1 MNRTFH
7 CLKNATPSGFGIVSV
22 YHNKTSAILSFK
34 SDETALHARAI
45 MSEGVWAYKY
55 SECLFLKSIP
65 KITQKKS
72 NTWKAT
78 GVDLV
83 NYGIGMYIIHEC
95 DIDEEDVFTDAFFL
109 DQDVPY
115 RYGQTASAEL
125 IDLVVTY
132 RAASPP

>member
-1 MNRTFH
+1 
-7 CLKNATPSGFGIVSV
+7 
-22 YHNKTSAILSFK
+22 
-34 SDETALHARAI
+34 
-45 MSEGVWAYKY
+45 VWAYKY
-55 SECLFLKSIP
+55 ECLFLKSIP
-65 KITQKKS
+65 KLKNNT

-83 NYGIGMYIIHEC
+83 NYGIGMYMIHEC
-95 DIDEEDVFTDAFFL
+95 EIDDEGQCSPML
-109 DQDVPY
+109 SRSGCSY

>member
-1 MNRTFH
+1 M
-7 CLKNATPSGFGIVSV
+7 
-22 YHNKTSAILSFK
+22 
-34 SDETALHARAI
+34 
-45 MSEGVWAYKY
+45 
-55 SECLFLKSIP
+55 SIP
-65 KITQKKS
+65 EIYSDHGKKS

-83 NYGIGMYIIHEC
+83 NYGIGMYTIHEC